1 MDDDNKIGLEAIFE
15 GENFQ
20 RGIAEYN
27 NSVSS
32 SSAGTQEAG
41 SNMSAVWGGLA
52 VVGEA
57 AFLAIGAGIAAMA
70 AELYLAVD
78 AALDAEEVLARMEFV
93 VGNVG
98 DRTGVTADDVNA
110 MADALS
116 KVVPIDDEV
125 ITSAITM
132 GLTFDGVTKDN
143 IEPLIAA
150 AADLATWTG
159 KDLPATMK
167 TLSLA
172 ISDPDKAMRLLKEA
186 NITLTDEQM
195 KTLKAFKDTG
205 DTAGATA
212 FILDQLKNKGII
224 GLGEAMAETG
234 RGKMT
239 IMQTALGNLQ
249 EALGA
254 GLLDSLKSVFDKIT
268 EFANDPKTV
277 AFFTDLGEQIGTFA
291 SSVIDKLPSI
301 ISVIEGV
308 VNWLSENQP
317 LIAGILAAI
326 GVAMLAFGY
335 TAAAA
340 GLAAI
345 SGLWPVIAVMAAVG
359 VVVALLYKAWTENWG
374 GIQEKVKAA
383 WAQMKPVFDKLQL
396 WLKVNLPKAIKALSD
411 FWEKT
416 LLPAIKTTFNWIADN
431 VLPIL
436 VDLVLWLGDNVPRA
450 IKTLSDFWTKTL
462 LPAIQNV
469 SDFIEGTVFPILA
482 AMRDWFQV
490 YVVNSI
496 KTLVNTISAILIPIL
511 NALSSLWTNVLLPA
525 MSAVWSFINSTII
538 PVFNALAGLLD
549 AVVGLAVRV
558 LAGLWQNV
566 LQPALSSVWSFISGN
581 ILPIFYTVASVING
595 VLSSAISTL
604 SNLWRNTLQS
614 AIQAVWD
621 RLSPFASFLSG
632 TLYNAF
638 NGIKNVVQWVVDRIN
653 ELKDALNN
661 LTLPD
666 WLTPGSPTPLEI
678 GLVGINAQ
686 LKKLADAALPA
697 VHHQMQVMATVRDVS
712 VGNSGGANSGS
723 VSNSSESTRNYL
735 FGPQFNVSGKSGFL
749 ETLQGL

>member
-1 MDDDNKIGLEAIFE
+1 MADENKIGLEAIFE
-15 GENFQ
+15 NENFR
-20 RGIAEYN
+20 RGISEYN
-27 NSVSS
+27 SDVSS
-32 SSAGTQEAG
+32 SSAGTDRA
-41 SNMSAVWGGLA
+41 SDTMSTAWAGLA

-57 AFLAIGAGIAAMA
+57 AFLAIGAGVAAMT
-70 AELYLAVD
+70 AELFLAVD
-78 AALDAEEVLARMEFV
+78 AALDTEEVLARMEFV

-98 DRTGVTADDVNA
+98 ERTGVAADDVLA

-125 ITSAITM
+125 IASAITM

-159 KDLPATMK
+159 KDLPSTMK

-195 KTLKAFKDTG
+195 KTLKGFKDTG
-205 DTAGATA
+205 DAAGATA

-249 EALGA
+249 EALGG

-268 EFANDPKTV
+268 EFANDPKTIS
-277 AFFTDLGEQIGTFA
+277 FFTDLGNKIGAFA
-291 SSVIDKLPSI
+291 ESVINKLPSI
-301 ISVIEGV
+301 MTMLEGV
-308 VNWLSENQP
+308 FTWLSENKP
-317 LIAGILAAI
+317 LIVGILAAI

-340 GLAAI
+340 GIAAMA
-345 SGLWPVIAVMAAVG
+345 GLWPVVAVMLVVGAA
-359 VVVALLYKAWTENWG
+359 VALLYKAWTENWG
-374 GIQEKVKAA
+374 GVQQKVAKA
-383 WAQMKPVFDKLQL
+383 WAQMKPTFDKLQE

-416 LLPAIKTTFNWIADN
+416 LLPAIKTVFTWIVDN
-431 VLPIL
+431 VIPIL

-462 LPAIQNV
+462 LPAIKTVADYLEN
-469 SDFIEGTVFPILA
+469 TVFPILA
-482 AMRDWFQV
+482 SARDWFQIH
-490 YVVNSI
+490 VVNSI
-496 KTLVNTISAILIPIL
+496 KALVSTISGTLNPIL
-511 NALSSLWTNVLLPA
+511 STLSGIWTGVLLPA
-525 MSAVWSFINSTII
+525 MAAVSNFINSSIM
-538 PVFNALAGLLD
+538 PLFNALAGLLD

-566 LQPALSSVWSFISGN
+566 LWPALSAVWSFINSN
-581 ILPIFYTVASVING
+581 LLPIFNTVANVING
-595 VLSSAISTL
+595 VLSSAITGL
-604 SNLWRNTLQS
+604 SNLWRNTLQP
-614 AIQAVWD
+614 AIQSVWD

-638 NGIKNVVQWVVDRIN
+638 NSIKNVVQWVIDRIH
-653 ELKDALNN
+653 ELTNALNN

-666 WLTPGSPTPLEI
+666 WLTPGSPTPFEI
-678 GLVGINAQ
+678 GLVGINEQ
-686 LKKLADAALPA
+686 LSKLAQAALPA
-697 VHHQMQVMATVRDVS
+697 VLHQMEVLATVRDVS
-712 VGNSGGANSGS
+712 GGSTGSTMAGS
-723 VSNSSESTRNYL
+723 VSNSNQSTRNYL
-735 FGPQFNVSGKSGFL
+735 FGSQFNVSGKGGFL

>member
-1 MDDDNKIGLEAIFE
+1 MADDNKIGLEAIFE
-15 GENFQ
+15 GESFQ

-57 AFLAIGAGIAAMA
+57 AFVAIGAGIAAMT

-249 EALGA
+249 ESLGA

-268 EFANDPKTV
+268 EFANDPKTI
-277 AFFTDLGEQIGTFA
+277 AFFTDLGNQIGAFA
-291 SSVIDKLPSI
+291 STMIDKLPSI

-359 VVVALLYKAWTENWG
+359 LVVALLYKAWTENWG
-374 GIQEKVKAA
+374 GIQEKVKDA
-383 WAQMKPVFDKLQL
+383 WAQLKPVFDKLQL

-416 LLPAIKTTFNWIADN
+416 LLPAIKTTFNWISNN

-462 LPAIQNV
+462 LPAIQTV
-469 SDFIEGTVFPILA
+469 ADFLEGTVFPILA
-482 AMRDWFQV
+482 DMRDWFQI

-511 NALSSLWTNVLLPA
+511 NTLSSLWKNVLLPA

-538 PVFNALAGLLD
+538 PIFNALAGLLD

-581 ILPIFYTVASVING
+581 ILPIFYTVVSVING
-595 VLSSAISTL
+595 VLSSAISAL
-604 SNLWRNTLQS
+604 SSLWRNTLQP

-621 RLSPFASFLSG
+621 KLSPFASFLSN

-638 NGIKNVVQWVVDRIN
+638 NGIKNVVQWVIDRID
-653 ELKDALNN
+653 ELKDAINN

-678 GLVGINAQ
+678 GLVGINNQ
-686 LKKLADAALPA
+686 LSKLAEAALPA

-712 VGNSGGANSGS
+712 IGNSGGVNSGS
-723 VSNSSESTRNYL
+723 VSNSNQSTRNYL
-735 FGPQFNVSGKSGFL
+735 FGPRFSVSGQSGFL